1 MDDGSQNRNTCGYYD
16 TKFFLKHG
24 YQIGGKIQSVEGVTV
39 YPYEVFHPYDYMSGK
54 TISTINTYGIHHFN
68 GGWLDEN
75 QVEANRLSMK
85 NYDRIYQSANEIE

>member
-1 MDDGSQNRNTCGYYD
+1 M
-16 TKFFLKHG
+16 F
-24 YQIGGKIQSVEGVTV
+24 
-39 YPYEVFHPYDYMSGK
+39 GK

-75 QVEANRLSMK
+75 QVEANSLSMK